1 MTTISW
7 IIFGLIVALV
17 VIMILS
23 FKLKKGKKLRP
34 DYYSLFIMGVIWLPA
49 GILMRIFIPN
59 SIGNVFLALGAIY
72 FVIGLMHKDEW
83 RNNHRGWEQAS
94 KKEKKL
100 KIILLIVLGFIV
112 LAGMVIVLLISKG
125 II

>member
-7 IIFGLIVALV
+7 IIFGLIIALI

-49 GILMRIFIPN
+49 GILMKIFIPN
-59 SIGNVFLALGAIY
+59 SIGNVFLVLGAIY
-72 FVIGLMHKDEW
+72 FVIGLMHRDEW
-83 RNNHRGWEQAS
+83 RSSHRVWEQSS

-100 KIILLIVLGFIV
+100 KLLLIIILGFIV
-112 LAGMVIVLLISKG
+112 LVGMVVLLLISKG